1 MNKKVNRSAGNSSKI
16 IKLRNTKIRQIAR
29 TAASLFF
36 KKGYMQVTTREIA
49 EACRISPGTLYYY
62 IKAKDDFL
70 KILSQITTEDLN
82 RWEKRLRKEIA
93 QMSPEEAL
101 RKTTR
106 ELLLMIDNMQ
116 DSIIFWY
123 SVSRY
128 LNSEQVKDIMDIEL
142 FSVNIV
148 KHVIEL
154 GVKKGRFKTADPLV
168 TAYNIVAMCH
178 IWVLKRWHLHGL
190 YTVEQYAALLE
201 DLAVSMAR
209 GCADDKT
216 LPRRKLSAN
225 HRVRA

>member
-1 MNKKVNRSAGNSSKI
+1 MRM
-16 IKLRNTKIRQIAR
+16 RNTKIRQIAL

-49 EACRISPGTLYYY
+49 EACKISPGTLYYY

-70 KILSQITTEDLN
+70 KIFSQITTVDLI
-82 RWEKRLRKEIA
+82 RWEKGLRKEIA
-93 QMSPEEAL
+93 HMSPEKAL
-101 RKTTR
+101 RKTVR
-106 ELLLMIDNMQ
+106 ELLLMIDSWQ

-128 LNSEQVKDIMDIEL
+128 LNSEQLKDVMDIEL
-142 FSVNIV
+142 LSVNIV

-154 GVKKGRFKTADPLV
+154 GIEKGRFKTADPLV

-178 IWVLKRWHLHGL
+178 IWVLKRWHLHRL
-190 YTVEQYAALLE
+190 YTADQYAGLLE

-209 GCADDKT
+209 SSPDVKT
-216 LPRRKLSAN
+216 SSRRKPGVNRLA
-225 HRVRA
+225 RV